1 MNKSLIKRHIIFWA
15 IALAGIGLDQ
25 LAKYLVQ
32 THIELNSVIKIWWI
46 FGISH
51 IHNTGAAWG
60 IFKNSTTLL
69 AIFST
74 VAAIAIGVF
83 FLVFSHKIKFMRPT
97 AFTIAFSLIFS
108 GTVGNLIDRAFVGY
122 VTDFIQ
128 VGSFPNF
135 NIADSC
141 IVCGSILLA
150 ILLIFFS
157 KEESSDQ
164 EEND

>member
-1 MNKSLIKRHIIFWA
+1 MNKTLIKRHIIFWA

-25 LAKYLVQ
+25 LTKYLVQ
-32 THIELNSVIKIWWI
+32 SHIELNTVVRVWWI

-51 IHNTGAAWG
+51 VHNTGAAWG
-60 IFKNSTTLL
+60 IFHNSTAAL
-69 AIFST
+69 AVFSAI
-74 VAAIAIGVF
+74 AAIAIGVF
-83 FLVFSHKIKFMRPT
+83 FLVFSHKIKFMEPVS
-97 AFTIAFSLIFS
+97 FTIAFSLIFS

-122 VTDFIQ
+122 VTGD
-128 VGSFPNF
+128 FPNF

-157 KEESSDQ
+157 KEESSEQ
-164 EEND
+164 EEEN

>member
-1 MNKSLIKRHIIFWA
+1 MKKPLIKRHIIFWI
-15 IALAGIGLDQ
+15 IALAGIGIDQ
-25 LAKYLVQ
+25 LTKYLVQ
-32 THIELNSVIKIWWI
+32 SHIELNHVIKVWWI

-51 IHNTGAAWG
+51 VHNTGAAWG
-60 IFKNSTTLL
+60 IFRNSTVAL

-74 VAAIAIGVF
+74 VAAVAIGVF
-83 FLVFSHKIKFMRPT
+83 FLVFSHKIKFMEPVS
-97 AFTIAFSLIFS
+97 FTIAFSLIFS

-128 VGSFPNF
+128 VGNFPNF

-157 KEESSDQ
+157 KDESSVQ
-164 EEND
+164 EEEN